1 MNWNTAAADTTERI
15 FNGDQP
21 SGTLEALRFLLDF
34 FVDSDASGRAEG
46 CQSEEFIAL
55 GKHALRLGRR
65 QGYFAGPNAAQNVLD
80 TVIRKQCDYGHQNI
94 SRFGRFGLLVRM
106 HDKVAR
112 LENLMMSGH
121 TPNHESI
128 EDNILDVIGY
138 SIVGVMW
145 EENSFMLDA
154 FPLHALHVTV
164 VESGPHHEKEWVF

>member
-1 MNWNTAAADTTERI
+1 MNWNTAAADVTERI

-55 GKHALRLGRR
+55 GKHALLLGRR

-94 SRFGRFGLLVRM
+94 ARFGRLGLLVRM
-106 HDKVAR
+106 HDKIAR
-112 LENLMMSGH
+112 LENLTASGR

-128 EDNILDVIGY
+128 EDNILDVVGY
-138 SIVGVMW
+138 SIVGAMW
-145 EENSFMLDA
+145 EENSFMLDVL
-154 FPLHALHVTV
+154 PLHALQVTV
-164 VESGPHHEKEWVF
+164 VESGPDREKEWVF